1 VESLEKHGQISV
13 RALMLPPVAPLILM
27 NVYCLEIP
35 LLLVKIRRSKYKYT
49 ERVDKINQNGI
60 FEWCNVVDVR

>member
-1 VESLEKHGQISV
+1 
-13 RALMLPPVAPLILM
+13 MLPPVAPLILM